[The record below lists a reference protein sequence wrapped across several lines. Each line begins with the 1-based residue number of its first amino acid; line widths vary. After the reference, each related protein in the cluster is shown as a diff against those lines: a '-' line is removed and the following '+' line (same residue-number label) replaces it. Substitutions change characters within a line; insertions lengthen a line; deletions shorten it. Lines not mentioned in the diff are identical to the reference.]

1 MMKRGSAFCRV
12 RILGFALCTVLG
24 PVLCSAQE
32 QAGTGRLAE
41 VRITGSKRFTSDQIV
56 AATGLRVGSQVG
68 RDGLQRAADTLAK
81 SGRFAN
87 VEYRYGDSEQ
97 GVRAEYQV
105 TDTPAVAV
113 TFDNFPWFTDDEII
127 QALKASVPLF
137 DGTAPEGGS
146 VLDDISDALQIQI
159 AKAGVHSTV
168 SHVLTTAP
176 GSDERVQQFR
186 VDEQQLS
193 VTGITFGDALAQNDR
208 GLHTR
213 LPDVVGTKYSRTAL
227 ELFEIEQVRPLYL
240 SRGFLRMRFQAP
252 TAKVV
257 GSGVVIDLPIDP
269 GPAFTWRPA
278 TWTGNAV
285 LGPLELATLVPLHEG
300 DTADGTK
307 IEQGWEA
314 IGNAYARHG
323 YLDANLSPQPHFD
336 DAAKTVTYSVTITE
350 GPQYHMGKLVLTGL
364 STEGEKRI
372 REAWKIPAGAVF
384 DRSVYNDFLT
394 TGIKEAFIGMPFRY
408 EKIGR
413 FLEEHSQD
421 ATVDVLIDFQ

>member
-1 MMKRGSAFCRV
+1 MKRGSAFCRA
-12 RILGFALCTVLG
+12 RILGLALSTMLA

-56 AATGLRVGSQVG
+56 AATGLRVGSPVG
-68 RDGLQRAADTLAK
+68 RDDLQRAADTLAK
-81 SGRFAN
+81 TGRFAN

-105 TDTPAVAV
+105 TDATAVAV
-113 TFDNFPWFTDDEII
+113 SFDNFPWFTDDEII

-146 VLDDISDALQIQI
+146 VLDDISDALQLQI
-159 AKAGVHSTV
+159 AKVGVHSTV
-168 SHVLTTAP
+168 SHALTTAP
-176 GSDERVQQFR
+176 GSEERVQQFR
-186 VDEQQLS
+186 VDEQQLAVAS
-193 VTGITFGDALAQNDR
+193 ITFGDTLAQNDR

-213 LPDVVGTKYSRTAL
+213 LPDVVGAKYSRTAL
-227 ELFEIEQVRPLYL
+227 TLFEIEQVRPVYL
-240 SRGFLRMRFQAP
+240 SHGFLRVRFPAP
-252 TAKVV
+252 TVKVV
-257 GSGVVIDLPIDP
+257 GNGVAIDLPIDP

-278 TWTGNAV
+278 TWTGNTV
-285 LGPLELATLVPLHEG
+285 MGPLELTILVPLHEG
-300 DTADGTK
+300 DVADGEK

-314 IGNAYARHG
+314 IRNAYGRHG
-323 YLDANLSPQPHFD
+323 YLDANLSAVPHFD
-336 DAAKTVTYSVTITE
+336 DSAKTITYAVTITE

-372 REAWKIPAGAVF
+372 RDAWKIPAGAVF
-384 DRSVYNDFLT
+384 DRGVYNDFLT
-394 TGIKEAFIGMPFRY
+394 TGIKEAFMGLPFHY

>member
-1 MMKRGSAFCRV
+1 MKRGSAFCQAQ
-12 RILGFALCTVLG
+12 ILGLALCTVLG
-24 PVLCSAQE
+24 PALSSAQE
-32 QAGTGRLAE
+32 QAATSRLAE

-56 AATGLRVGSQVG
+56 AVTGLHVGSPVG
-68 RDGLQRAADTLAK
+68 RDDLQRAADTLVK
-81 SGRFAN
+81 TGRFSN
-87 VEYRYGDSEQ
+87 VEYRYGDTEQ

-105 TDTPAVAV
+105 TDAPAVAV
-113 TFDNFPWFTDDEII
+113 SFENFPWFSDDEII
-127 QALKASVPLF
+127 QALKAAVPLF

-146 VLDDISDALQIQI
+146 VLEDISDALQLQI

-186 VDEQQLS
+186 VDEQQLP
-193 VTGITFGDALAQNDR
+193 VTSITFGDALAQSDR

-213 LPDVVGTKYSRTAL
+213 LPDLVGAKYSRTAL
-227 ELFEIEQVRPLYL
+227 ALFEIEQVRPLYL
-240 SRGFLRMRFQAP
+240 SHGFVRVRFPQP
-252 TAKVV
+252 IAKVV
-257 GSGVVIDLPIDP
+257 GNGVVIDAPIDP

-278 TWTGNAV
+278 TWTGSTV

-314 IGNAYARHG
+314 ISNAYARHG
-323 YLDANLSPQPHFD
+323 YLDANLSPVPHFD
-336 DAAKTVTYSVTITE
+336 DAAKTLTYSVTITE

-372 REAWKIPAGAVF
+372 RDTWKIPAGAVF
-384 DRSVYNDFLT
+384 DRGVYNDFMT
-394 TGIKEAFIGMPFRY
+394 TGIKEAFMGLPFHY

>member
-1 MMKRGSAFCRV
+1 MKTSSAFCRA
-12 RILGFALCTVLG
+12 RILGVALCTVLG

-32 QAGTGRLAE
+32 QAGTSRLAE
-41 VRITGSKRFTSDQIV
+41 VRITGSKRFTSDQV
-56 AATGLRVGSQVG
+56 AAATGLRVGSPVG
-68 RDGLQRAADTLAK
+68 HDDLQRAADTLAK
-81 SGRFAN
+81 TGRFSN

-97 GVRAEYQV
+97 GVRVEYQV
-105 TDTPAVAV
+105 TDAAAVAIS
-113 TFDNFPWFTDDEII
+113 FDNFPWFTDDEMI
-127 QALKASVPLF
+127 QALKASIPLF

-168 SHVLTTAP
+168 SHALTTAP

-193 VTGITFGDALAQNDR
+193 VTGVRFGDDLAQSDR

-213 LPDVVGTKYSRTAL
+213 LPDVVGAKYSRTAL
-227 ELFEIEQVRPLYL
+227 ELFEIEQVRPVYL
-240 SRGFLRMRFQAP
+240 SHGFLRVRFPAP

-257 GSGVVIDLPIDP
+257 GNGVAIDLPIDP
-269 GPAFTWRPA
+269 GPAFTWRPV
-278 TWTGNAV
+278 TWTRNTV

-307 IEQGWEA
+307 IEQGWQA
-314 IGNAYARHG
+314 ISNAYAGHG
-323 YLDANLSPQPHFD
+323 YLDANLSPVPHFD

-372 REAWKIPAGAVF
+372 RDAWKIPAGAAF
-384 DRSVYNDFLT
+384 DRGVYNDFIT
-394 TGIKEAFIGMPFRY
+394 TGIKQAFMGLPFHY